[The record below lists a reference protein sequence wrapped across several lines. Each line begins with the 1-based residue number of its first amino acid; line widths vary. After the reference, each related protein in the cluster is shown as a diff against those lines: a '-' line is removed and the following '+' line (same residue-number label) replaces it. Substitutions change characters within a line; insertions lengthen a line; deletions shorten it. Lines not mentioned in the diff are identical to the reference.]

1 MKDEGREF
9 LWRQL
14 DRLGQMIADGLADES
29 DGKWIRQQYRETA
42 ITLGIAKPSDFRKP
56 RKNHSKQI
64 NYFMAERVKVVKCR
78 NCGGDLVQS
87 RKGSLVA
94 NCNTCGA
101 RYRLGRRGRK

>member
-9 LWRQL
+9 LWHQL
-14 DRLGQMIADGLADES
+14 DELGQMIADGLADES

-42 ITLGIAKPSDFRKP
+42 IALGIAKPSDFRKP

-64 NYFMAERVKVVKCR
+64 NDFMIERVKVVKCGK
-78 NCGGDLVQS
+78 CGGDLIQS

-94 NCNTCGA
+94 NCKTCGA